1 MQTVL
6 SKSATKAFAGRS
18 AAPVRSSVA
27 AKAAAPETATAT
39 EGMSGY
45 EYAKTLPGISQPFPD
60 MFDPAGFA
68 SQAKVSEIRRWR
80 ESEIVHGRVAM
91 LAALGFIV
99 QEQLED
105 IPAFLNADG
114 HITGPAI
121 YQFQQ
126 VEARGA
132 VFWEPLLL
140 AIGLAESYRVAL
152 GWATPVGNG
161 FNSLKGADEYEL
173 GNLGFDP
180 LNLGPKDDPA
190 AWKEMQTKE
199 LNNGRLAMIAI
210 AAFTVEELVS
220 HQEIFKHLA
229 LGIEKEAILELDDVE
244 KDLNLPVT
252 PVPSLVLEELKN

>member
-1 MQTVL
+1 MQTIL
-6 SKSATKAFAGRS
+6 SKSATKAFVGRS
-18 AAPVRSSVA
+18 AAPVRPSVA
-27 AKAAAPETATAT
+27 ARAAAPDTV
-39 EGMSGY
+39 GMSGLDY
-45 EYAKTLPGISQPFPD
+45 CKTLPGISAPFPD

-68 SQAKVSEIRRWR
+68 TGAKVSEIRRWR
-80 ESEIVHGRVAM
+80 ESELVHGRVAM

-99 QEQLED
+99 GEQLED
-105 IPAFLNADG
+105 FPAFLNADG
-114 HITGPAI
+114 HVTGPAI

-132 VFWEPLLL
+132 IFWEPLIL
-140 AIGLAESYRVAL
+140 AIGLCESYRVGL
-152 GWATPVGNG
+152 GWSSPVGNG
-161 FNSLKGADEYEL
+161 FNTVKDASEYEL

-180 LNLGPKDDPA
+180 LGLGPKDDPA

-220 HQEIFKHLA
+220 HQEIFEHLA
-229 LGIEKEAILELDDVE
+229 LRFEKEVILELDDVE

-252 PVPSLVLEELKN
+252 PIPELVLEELKN

>member
-6 SKSATKAFAGRS
+6 SKSATKAFVGRS
-18 AAPVRSSVA
+18 AAPVRPSVA
-27 AKAAAPETATAT
+27 AKAAAPESVAAT
-39 EGMSGY
+39 EMSGL
-45 EYAKTLPGISQPFPD
+45 EYAKTLPGISAPFPD

-68 SQAKVSEIRRWR
+68 AGAKVRDIRRWR

-91 LAALGFIV
+91 LAALGFIIG
-99 QEQLED
+99 EQLED

-132 VFWEPLLL
+132 IFWEPLLL
-140 AIGLAESYRVAL
+140 AIGLCESYRVAL
-152 GWATPVGNG
+152 GWASPTGNG
-161 FNSLKGADEYEL
+161 FNSVKDADEYEL

-180 LNLGPKDDPA
+180 LGLGPKDDPV

-220 HQEIFKHLA
+220 HQEIFEHLA
-229 LGIEKEAILELDDVE
+229 LRLEKEAILELDDVE

-252 PVPSLVLEELKN
+252 PIPELVLEELKN